1 MLQRVM
7 ESLTAQV
14 HVRLIRLGDDG
25 GEILLFEGTGRHA
38 GLEISGALEEILD
51 E

>member
-14 HVRLIRLGDDG
+14 HVRLMREDG
-25 GEILLFEGTGRHA
+25 LVIFDGLGRHA
-38 GLEISGALEEILD
+38 GLEISGHLDEILD
-51 E
+51 A